1 MTVIHY
7 GEEYD
12 IQTQNPDQSNQPQM
26 SDRINQGQ
34 NSVKKLRDEIQAQK
48 SEQENQVPKP
58 VTQKFAIPPAPP
70 KQEPKIPTQL
80 VNYIIA
86 TKLKSHGLLNKY

>member
-12 IQTQNPDQSNQPQM
+12 DIQPQKPDQTNQPQM
-26 SDRINQGQ
+26 SDRINPGQ

-48 SEQENQVPKP
+48 SDQENQVPRP
-58 VTQKFAIPPAPP
+58 VPQKVALPPAPP
-70 KQEPKIPTQL
+70 KQEPKISTLL

-86 TKLKSHGLLNKY
+86 TN